1 MLSGILTAQMVYPSL
16 FAFPSS
22 AVAATF
28 GLNTTGIISLKNDN
42 PPTAF
47 IPNSDPECVQRCKLG
62 GAQAPAPTTVSS
74 QSLSG
79 RRLMFI
85 E

>member
-1 MLSGILTAQMVYPSL
+1 MV
-16 FAFPSS
+16 FPSVFALPNS

-28 GLNTTGIISLKNDN
+28 GLNSTGLASLKSNN
-42 PPTAF
+42 APTAF

-62 GAQAPAPTTVSS
+62 GAQAPAPATVSS

-79 RRLMFI
+79 RRLMQ
-85 E
+85 